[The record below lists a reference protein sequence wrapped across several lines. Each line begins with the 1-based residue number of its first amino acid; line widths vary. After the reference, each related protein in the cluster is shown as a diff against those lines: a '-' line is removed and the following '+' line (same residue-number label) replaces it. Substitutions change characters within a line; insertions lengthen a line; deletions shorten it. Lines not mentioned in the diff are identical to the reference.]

1 MTLNKQILLDK
12 IATKNATIAVLGLGY
27 VGLPLAIAFA
37 EKGFQTIGF
46 DISRQAVKRLQGGC
60 STVMDMSDVR
70 VQRMLSCGLFE
81 ATNEE
86 ERLADADVFIICVPT
101 PLNASHEPD
110 VTSIRASVQSIQ
122 RQVKRAAVISLES
135 TTYPG
140 CTKEMILE
148 PLVDAGLVLDE
159 ELFVCFSPERIDPG
173 NKMYQT
179 ENTPKVLG
187 GVSGAS
193 IQLGTAIYE
202 QIIDTVIPVSS
213 TEVAEMSKLLE
224 NTFRCINIAFMN
236 EMSLLCDRLNIDI
249 WETLDAAETKPFGFM
264 RFNPGP
270 GVGGHCIPLDPMYL
284 SWKAKQANFF
294 SRFIETAQDINSNM
308 PKEVVN
314 KAVKLLNEAR
324 KTVNGSRVLLMGM
337 SYKKDINDLRES
349 PSLAIYEELKRL
361 GAEVQYC
368 DPYVASFLDK
378 QNVRVYGEALSTVQF
393 HQYDL
398 VILLTNHSD
407 FKMAEI
413 SEQAANLLDT
423 RNMVKNS
430 LPKVFA

>member
-1 MTLNKQILLDK
+1 MLLNKVEN
-12 IATKNATIAVLGLGY
+12 KNLTVAILGLGY

-37 EKGFQTIGF
+37 EKGFHTIGF
-46 DISRQAVKRLQGGC
+46 DISKKTVETINSGK

-70 VQRMLSCGLFE
+70 IQDVIAKGLFQP
-81 ATNEE
+81 TNQEVD
-86 ERLADADVFIICVPT
+86 LAKADTFIICVPT
-101 PLNASHEPD
+101 PLTVSHEPD
-110 VTSIRASVQSIQ
+110 VTAIRESIQSIQ
-122 RQVKRAAVISLES
+122 RQVSKPVVISLES

-148 PLVDAGLVLDE
+148 PLVKSGLILDE
-159 ELFVCFSPERIDPG
+159 DIFICFSPERIDPG
-173 NKMYQT
+173 NKQYQT

-187 GVSGAS
+187 GVSADS
-193 IQLGTAIYE
+193 IQLGKAIYE
-202 QIIDTVIPVSS
+202 QIIDMVVPVSS

-236 EMSLLCDRLNIDI
+236 EMSLLCDHLDIDI

-284 SWKAKQANFF
+284 SWKAKQENFF

-308 PKEVVN
+308 PKHVAQ
-314 KAVKLLNEAR
+314 KAVKFLNKER
-324 KTVNGSRVLLMGM
+324 KAVNGSKILLLGM

-349 PSLAIYEELKRL
+349 PSLAVYEELAQM
-361 GAEVQYC
+361 GADLDYC
-368 DPYVASFLDK
+368 DPYVDSFLDK
-378 QNVRVYGEALSTVQF
+378 QEQRVYGNELALTQLKY
-393 HQYDL
+393 YDL

-407 FKMAEI
+407 FSMTDIKSQTKNI
-413 SEQAANLLDT
+413 LDT
-423 RNMVKNS
+423 RNMLKND
-430 LPKVFA
+430 